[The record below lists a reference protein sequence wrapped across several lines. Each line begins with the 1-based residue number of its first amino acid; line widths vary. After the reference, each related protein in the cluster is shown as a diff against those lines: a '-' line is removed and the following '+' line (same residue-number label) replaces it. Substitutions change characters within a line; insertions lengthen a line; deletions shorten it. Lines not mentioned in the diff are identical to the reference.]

1 MKTSIILALAAAL
14 ALATSAWAQVG
25 PAEFILKEKAR
36 GFRTNAATRGQEQP
50 ATVKPAAPKTTPVRT
65 AQPAP
70 APPAAVK
77 LTDAQ
82 VAAAKKL
89 QTDLETIQPQT
100 TATADQTQRLMKDL
114 LEAAKGTQPGM
125 NALMKLASD
134 LSAGWP
140 AQKLDAREKAQFCQN
155 IVRLLNCTGV
165 PASETQRILE
175 NSEVLLKYSGMPNAD
190 AQKILAS
197 LKTIVTQLQK

>member
-1 MKTSIILALAAAL
+1 MVIALAMVL

-25 PAEFILKEKAR
+25 GVGYLMKEKAR
-36 GFRTNAATRGQEQP
+36 GFRTNAATRGEEQP
-50 ATVKPAAPKTTPVRT
+50 TTVKPAAPK
-65 AQPAP
+65 PAP
-70 APPAAVK
+70 VQPVVAPPAAPK

-82 VAAAKKL
+82 ITAAKKL
-89 QTDLETIQPQT
+89 QGDLDAIKPKTA
-100 TATADQTQRLMKDL
+100 ATADQTQALMKDL
-114 LEAAKGTQPGM
+114 LNSAQGGNQPGM

-140 AQKLDAREKAQFCQN
+140 AQKMDAREKEQFCRN
-155 IVRLLNCTGV
+155 LVLLLNCSGT
-165 PASETQRILE
+165 PASETQKTMQ
-175 NSEVLLKYSGMPNAD
+175 NSEVLLKYSGMPNLD